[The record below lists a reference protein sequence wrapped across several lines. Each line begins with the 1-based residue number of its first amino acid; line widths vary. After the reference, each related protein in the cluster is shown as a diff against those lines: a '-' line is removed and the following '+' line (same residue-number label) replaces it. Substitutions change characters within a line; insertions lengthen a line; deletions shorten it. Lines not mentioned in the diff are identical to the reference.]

1 MDDNPRGENDL
12 AMFHRSIETRRAAIL
27 AGGIVLGAAA
37 AAGCAT
43 SRRVVASLMAN
54 CREVQPG
61 VANEIIRDNPH
72 ALLLD
77 VRHQDEFSADLPH
90 LQHGREIPLS
100 ELPRRFREIGSWKTD
115 TVVIFSRDG
124 TDAASACEF
133 LARQGFRYVTHVEGG
148 VAEWRRR
155 RFGLFEEGA
164 KS

>member
-1 MDDNPRGENDL
+1 
-12 AMFHRSIETRRAAIL
+12 MF
-27 AGGIVLGAAA
+27 AGGMALGALFAA
-37 AAGCAT
+37 VPTSGCAT
-43 SRRVVASLMAN
+43 SRRVVASLTAN
-54 CREVQPG
+54 CREVQAG
-61 VANEIIRDNPH
+61 VANEIIRDNPN

-77 VRHQDEFSADLPH
+77 VRHTEEFSSDLPH
-90 LQHGREIPLS
+90 LHRGREIPLS
-100 ELPRRFREIGSWKTD
+100 ELPRRFREIGAWKTD